1 MHSLF
6 VGIDVS
12 KDFSSAKGLDRN
24 GNSCFFL
31 SFNMNSNG
39 FSELLKSI
47 TSHCK
52 ELSKVMIA
60 MESTGCYHMNLY
72 SFLVL
77 KGIKTVVINP
87 LLIANFSKLSLRKT
101 KTDKKDAFTI
111 AQFLLIHKDSISQ
124 ISLTRDTQDLRDLAR
139 ERESLTVLISSMKND
154 IKRIL
159 QNTFPELES
168 ICNLFSDTMLG
179 LLKQFPSARIMKTVK
194 PQAIAK
200 ALTPSDKRKRI
211 AVSANDIIC
220 AAKGSVASFSAA
232 KELILSEKIST
243 LLYLIEKQNKITKML
258 VKQVLYKLYHNCE
271 TIIAIVEFNAQKQFI
286 E

>member
-1 MHSLF
+1 MYSLF

-47 TSHCK
+47 TSHSK

-72 SFLVL
+72 CFLVL

-124 ISLTRDTQDLRDLAR
+124 ISLTLDTQNLRDLAR

-179 LLKQFPSARIMKTVK
+179 LLKQFPSARIIKTAHKLVRV
-194 PQAIAK
+194 I
-200 ALTPSDKRKRI
+200 
-211 AVSANDIIC
+211 
-220 AAKGSVASFSAA
+220 VAMLSNRTRFIF
-232 KELILSEKIST
+232 KE
-243 LLYLIEKQNKITKML
+243 N
-258 VKQVLYKLYHNCE
+258 
-271 TIIAIVEFNAQKQFI
+271 
-286 E
+286 